1 MVVEET
7 ALDKSLLDQY
17 KGQKYLNLETFRKS
31 GAGVKTPVWFVEQDS
46 VLYVR
51 TIADSGKVKRIRNN
65 GRVRIVPCKSGG
77 EPLGEWDEARAEL
90 VDAGKAEQVNSL
102 LKRKYGLIKS
112 MFDLMGRSSKAA
124 PATIA
129 IYISPV

>member
-1 MVVEET
+1 M
-7 ALDKSLLDQY
+7 DRSLSQY
-17 KGQKYLNLETFRKS
+17 EGQKYLNLETFRKS
-31 GAGVKTPVWFVEQDS
+31 GAGVKTPVWFVEQDG

-65 GRVRIVPCKSGG
+65 ERVRVVPCKSRG
-77 EPLGEWDEARAEL
+77 EALGEWDEARAEL
-90 VDAGKAEQVNSL
+90 VDANKAEEVNNL
-102 LKRKYGLIKS
+102 LKRKYGLTKS

-129 IYISPV
+129 IYVN

>member
-1 MVVEET
+1 VEET
-7 ALDKSLLDQY
+7 VLDRSLSQY
-17 KGQKYLNLETFRKS
+17 EGQKYLNLETFRKS
-31 GAGVKTPVWFVEQDS
+31 GAGVKTPVWFVEQDG

-65 GRVRIVPCKSGG
+65 ERVRIVPCKSGG

-90 VDAGKAEQVNSL
+90 VGAGKAEQVNSL

-129 IYISPV
+129 IYID

>member
-1 MVVEET
+1 MVVEEIV
-7 ALDKSLLDQY
+7 LDKSLLLAQY
-17 KGQKYLNLETFRKS
+17 EGQKYLNLETFRKS
-31 GAGVKTPVWFVEQDS
+31 GEGIKTPVWFVEQDG

-65 GRVRIVPCKSGG
+65 SRVRIVPCKSRG
-77 EPLGEWDEARAEL
+77 ESLGEWGEARAEL
-90 VDAGKAEQVNSL
+90 VDEVKAEDINRL
-102 LKRKYGLIKS
+102 LKRKYGLMKS

-129 IYISPV
+129 IYI

>member
-7 ALDKSLLDQY
+7 ALDKSLLEQY

-65 GRVRIVPCKSGG
+65 SRVRIVPCKSGG

-102 LKRKYGLIKS
+102 LKRKYGLMKS

>member
-1 MVVEET
+1 MVVEEI
-7 ALDKSLLDQY
+7 ALDKSLLAQY

-31 GAGVKTPVWFVEQDS
+31 GAGVKTPVWFVEQDG

-65 GRVRIVPCKSGG
+65 SRVRIAPCKSNG
-77 EPLGEWDEARAEL
+77 EPLGEWGEARAEL
-90 VDAGKAEQVNSL
+90 VDEDKAEEINTQ
-102 LKRKYGLIKS
+102 LKRKYGLVKS

>member
-1 MVVEET
+1 MVVEEI
-7 ALDKSLLDQY
+7 ALDKSLLLAQY
-17 KGQKYLNLETFRKS
+17 AGQKYLNLETFRKS
-31 GAGVKTPVWFVEQDS
+31 GEGIKTPVWFVEQDG

-65 GRVRIVPCKSGG
+65 SRVRIVPCRSRG
-77 EPLGEWDEARAEL
+77 EPLGEWAEARAEL
-90 VDAGKAEQVNSL
+90 VDADKAEEVNNL
-102 LKRKYGLIKS
+102 LKRKYGLMKS

-129 IYISPV
+129 IYVD

>member
-1 MVVEET
+1 MVVEEI
-7 ALDKSLLDQY
+7 ALDKSLLLDQY
-17 KGQKYLNLETFRKS
+17 EGQKYLNLETFRKS
-31 GAGVKTPVWFVEQDS
+31 GEGIKTPVWFVEQDG

-65 GRVRIVPCKSGG
+65 SRVRIVPCKSRG
-77 EPLGEWDEARAEL
+77 ESLGEWGEARAEL
-90 VDAGKAEQVNSL
+90 VDEVKAEDINRL
-102 LKRKYGLIKS
+102 LKRKYGLMKS

-129 IYISPV
+129 IYI

>member
-1 MVVEET
+1 MVVEEI
-7 ALDKSLLDQY
+7 ALDKSLLLAQY

-31 GAGVKTPVWFVEQDS
+31 GEGIKTPVWFVEQDG

-65 GRVRIVPCKSGG
+65 SRVRIVPCQSRG
-77 EPLGEWDEARAEL
+77 EPLGEWGEARAEL
-90 VDAGKAEQVNSL
+90 VDEVKAEDVNRL
-102 LKRKYGLIKS
+102 LKRKYGLMKS

-129 IYISPV
+129 IYI

>member
-1 MVVEET
+1 M
-7 ALDKSLLDQY
+7 DRSLSQY
-17 KGQKYLNLETFRKS
+17 EGQKYLNLETFRKS
-31 GAGVKTPVWFVEQDS
+31 GAGVKTPVWFVEQDG

-65 GRVRIVPCKSGG
+65 ERVRIVPCKSGG

-129 IYISPV
+129 IYID

>member
-1 MVVEET
+1 VEEI
-7 ALDKSLLDQY
+7 ALDTSLSQY

-31 GAGVKTPVWFVEQDS
+31 GVGVKTPVWFVEKDG
-46 VLYVR
+46 VLFVR

-65 GRVRIVPCKSGG
+65 SRVRIVPCKSNG
-77 EPLGEWDEARAEL
+77 EPLGEWGEARAEL
-90 VDAGKAEQVNSL
+90 VDEVKAEDVNRL
-102 LKRKYGLIKS
+102 LKRKYGLVKS
-112 MFDLMGRSSKAA
+112 MFDVMGRSSKAA